1 MSKILLVQPYKVL
14 QHALVVAL
22 FPEHQVKIVEKLPTD
37 WAAEDAD
44 LAIIDAVALR
54 GKASTMANE
63 IRAPENWRL
72 PILWIDS
79 ETSTGN
85 APSKLHRLA
94 PPLTKEELRTAVAEL
109 LRAQA
114 PSAEASHDEAHFP
127 APRGAKAAMAG
138 ADKVGGDKNIIELV
152 DVFDEAA
159 ERGGEGASAS
169 RRD

>member
-1 MSKILLVQPYKVL
+1 MSKILVVQPYKML
-14 QHALVVAL
+14 QHALVIAL

-54 GKASTMANE
+54 GKTSMTANE
-63 IRAPENWRL
+63 VRALENGRL
-72 PILWIDS
+72 PILWIDT
-79 ETSTGN
+79 ETTAGD
-85 APSKLHRLA
+85 APSKLARLT

-109 LRAQA
+109 LRQEAPPTGVSGGQA
-114 PSAEASHDEAHFP
+114 HSP
-127 APRGAKAAMAG
+127 APHGAMAAMAG
-138 ADKVGGDKNIIELV
+138 ADKIGGEKNIIELV

-159 ERGGEGASAS
+159 ERGGEGEAAS

>member
-1 MSKILLVQPYKVL
+1 MSKILVVQPYKML
-14 QHALVVAL
+14 QHALVIAL
-22 FPEHQVKIVEKLPTD
+22 FSDHQVKIVEKLPTD

-54 GKASTMANE
+54 GKTSTTANE
-63 IRAPENWRL
+63 LRALENGRL
-72 PILWIDS
+72 PILWIDT
-79 ETSTGN
+79 ETNAGD
-85 APSKLHRLA
+85 APSKLARLT

-114 PSAEASHDEAHFP
+114 PPAEASGQAHSP
-127 APRGAKAAMAG
+127 APHGAMVAMAA
-138 ADKVGGDKNIIELV
+138 ADKVGGEKNIIELV

-159 ERGGEGASAS
+159 S